1 MLATSP
7 GASQVHLVVQIRASD
22 GLLLGAQ
29 AVGTEG
35 VDKRIDVLATAIR
48 AGMRVD
54 DLIDLDLAYSPPYGQ
69 AKDAV
74 NLTGMVGEN
83 VVTGTLTLWYPEQLD
98 EMRNSA
104 LILDVRTRAEY
115 ATGFVPGSLNIPHTE
130 LRERLDEVR
139 AAAADRPVRV
149 MCQSGVR
156 SAIAHRIVAQSGF
169 DSASLS
175 GGMLTLRAWLGER
188 QSDVLERPEVLA
200 RA

>member
-1 MLATSP
+1 MGKLTDLLRLAGKRGHDLGLSYAGALTPAEAWEVWQLAP
-7 GASQVHLVVQIRASD
+7 GAR
-22 GLLLGAQ
+22 
-29 AVGTEG
+29 
-35 VDKRIDVLATAIR
+35 
-48 AGMRVD
+48 
-54 DLIDLDLAYSPPYGQ
+54 LI
-69 AKDAV
+69 
-74 NLTGMVGEN
+74 
-83 VVTGTLTLWYPEQLD
+83 
-98 EMRNSA
+98 
-104 LILDVRTRAEY
+104 DVRTRAEY

-188 QSDVLERPEVLA
+188 QSDVLERPEVLE